1 MSVSLSHSHA
11 PTWRMDGNGC
21 MKSLH
26 QFKLRALTRDMRNKS
41 IEASLCDVKAS
52 SSCQWPLWM
61 AYVSTRIQFR
71 AFLVDVNSCIHRI
84 PISHKNGCFSLALL
98 SLSHDAAG
106 AVYVS
111 LFIFW
116 AYLWKICAG
125 LFFPIHVISAWKAI
139 CLWIFPNITV
149 FIFIERAKNMRD
161 EHTFIERKKNVI
173 HGVHARAIN
182 SIVMEIQMLPNEITK
197 IRKAHK
203 YTMTSTAEMLT
214 KTCSQCYKNRGAPRA
229 NDDDEPANKWAEARV
244 CVCLLLIR
252 CAP

>member
-71 AFLVDVNSCIHRI
+71 AFLVDVNSCIHWI
-84 PISHKNGCFSLALL
+84 PISHKSGCFSLALL

-116 AYLWKICAG
+116 AYFWKICAG
-125 LFFPIHVISAWKAI
+125 PLSPDSCNFSLKGHMSLNFPEHNGVYFYRESKKYERWTYIH
-139 CLWIFPNITV
+139 
-149 FIFIERAKNMRD
+149 RAKKERHTWRACTRD
-161 EHTFIERKKNVI
+161 KFDSHGNTNV
-173 HGVHARAIN
+173 
-182 SIVMEIQMLPNEITK
+182 
-197 IRKAHK
+197 
-203 YTMTSTAEMLT
+203 AEWNNQDS
-214 KTCSQCYKNRGAPRA
+214 KGA
-229 NDDDEPANKWAEARV
+229 
-244 CVCLLLIR
+244 
-252 CAP
+252 